1 MTKHAYTGPIST
13 AKREAAWSVALR
25 LQQFGY
31 GEISDAVTATIKLAT
46 NIVRGWEAEGK
57 VRLISGIRN
66 GGAGRKI
73 YEVVPEHEIK
83 LVPVRGDAYEQMWTT
98 MRKLNGFSPAD
109 LVSHCAV
116 PVSDLDAAAYCRLL
130 LATGYLRVTQK
141 AKPPHK
147 PAIYRLV
154 NKTGVLA
161 PRHRRVSCI
170 IDPNSGTVL
179 PIAEV
184 FQ

>member
-1 MTKHAYTGPIST
+1 MTKTGFNGPISV
-13 AKREAAWSVALR
+13 AKREAAWPVALR

-31 GEISDAVTATIKLAT
+31 AEISDAVTASIPLAT
-46 NIVRGWEAEGK
+46 NIVRGWEAAGQ
-57 VRLISGIRN
+57 VRLISGIRT

-73 YEVVPEHEIK
+73 YEVVPEHEIR
-83 LVPVRGDAYEQMWTT
+83 LAPVQGDAFEQMWTA
-98 MRKLNGFSPAD
+98 MRKLTGFSPID
-109 LVSHCAV
+109 LVVHSAA
-116 PVSDLDAAAYCRLL
+116 PISLEDAGAYCRLL
-130 LATGYLRVTQK
+130 LTTGYLRVTQK

-170 IDPNSGTVL
+170 IDPNRGTVL

-184 FQ
+184 SL